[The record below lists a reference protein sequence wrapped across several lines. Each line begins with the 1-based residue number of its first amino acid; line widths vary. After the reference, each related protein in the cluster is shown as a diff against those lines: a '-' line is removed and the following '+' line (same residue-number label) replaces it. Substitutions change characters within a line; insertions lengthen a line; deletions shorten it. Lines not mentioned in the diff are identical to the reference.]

1 MERMQPEVLSSQ
13 SRPGRLALDLRVPE
27 SLACWPGHFPEQSI
41 VPGVL
46 QLQWAMEA
54 IASWEGAPPRVSRI
68 DALKFKSVL
77 LPGQR
82 AQLSV
87 SRETNPDGY
96 HFELRSEAVVFST
109 GRLVTEDTEC

>member
-13 SRPGRLALDLRVPE
+13 SKPGRLAIDLRVPE
-27 SLACWPGHFPEQSI
+27 ALACWPGHFPEQPI

-54 IASWEGAPPRVSRI
+54 IESWEGALPRVSRI

-77 LPGQR
+77 LPGQQ
-82 AQLSV
+82 AQLNI
-87 SRETNPDGY
+87 SRETKPTGY
-96 HFELRSEAVVFST
+96 RFELRREAVVFSS
-109 GRLVTEDTEC
+109 GRLVTEDIES